1 MIYYK
6 GGYQFL
12 LGFILYI
19 SHIANHNGVY
29 RLQKFDERHLYL
41 TFNDVL
47 SVIII
52 NSSELTFP
60 GVYVKSF
67 ADDFSVQ
74 AVLDDVVGR
83 PAVPQTIPLGDL

>member
-12 LGFILYI
+12 LGLILYI
-19 SHIANHNGVY
+19 SHILNHNGVD
-29 RLQKFDERHLYL
+29 RLQKFDKRHFFL
-41 TFNDVL
+41 TFYNVL

-52 NSSELTFP
+52 NSSELTFV
-60 GVYVKSF
+60 GVYVESF
-67 ADDFSVQ
+67 AEDFSIQ

-83 PAVPQTIPLGDL
+83 QAIPQTIPLGDL